1 MNTYG
6 LDFGNPQDYANFA
19 KYAGLGSK
27 NVNPGMPN
35 FVGTG
40 AASTVGAVTP
50 ATGAV
55 APTMSQIGDRFS
67 AVGNQLKQGN
77 FMNAAKTY
85 QSGVAPIA
93 PLAQPNIPLGGKPM
107 PVDQDGDG
115 MISEWEENLP

>member
-35 FVGTG
+35 FAGTG
-40 AASTVGAVTP
+40 AASTVGAV
-50 ATGAV
+50 
-55 APTMSQIGDRFS
+55 APTMSQVSDRFS

-85 QSGVAPIA
+85 QGGIAPVAPVAAAI
-93 PLAQPNIPLGGKPM
+93 PQPNALPGSKPM

>member
-1 MNTYG
+1 MNSYG
-6 LDFGNPQDYANFA
+6 LDFGNPQDFANFA

-35 FVGTG
+35 FMGTG
-40 AASTVGAVTP
+40 AS
-50 ATGAV
+50 ATMGAV

-67 AVGNQLKQGN
+67 AVGKQVQQGN
-77 FMNAAKTY
+77 LMGAVKTF
-85 QSGVAPIA
+85 QGGVAPVA
-93 PLAQPNIPLGGKPM
+93 ALATATPALGGKPA